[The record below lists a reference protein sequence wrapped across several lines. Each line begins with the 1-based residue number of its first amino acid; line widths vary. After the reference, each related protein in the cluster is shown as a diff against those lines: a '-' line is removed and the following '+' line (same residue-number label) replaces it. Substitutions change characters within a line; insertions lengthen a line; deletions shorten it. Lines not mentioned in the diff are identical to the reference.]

1 MKSRREITD
10 EFVRITTFKH
20 ILETYEE
27 IAATRMQ
34 NTRSSVI
41 TSRNF
46 IDELNYIFQQVKSSY
61 RNELLRKMNTKRI
74 KDPKQ
79 LTFIERN
86 GKTLY
91 ILLSSNTGL
100 YGDIVKKTSELFIN
114 LIKKEKADAVVIGRV
129 GLELFKNAGL
139 LITYNYFDFPDSK
152 IDNEALKK
160 IVEYILP
167 YERIFIVYGRFENV
181 ISQQPVITSISGD
194 PLSQEQTGPKVKYFF
209 EPSLDKIMKFFEAE
223 IFSSL
228 FEQAIFESELAKFAA
243 RMTSLEM
250 RVENIKEILKVVGLE
265 KEKVRHRIM
274 NKKQLETF
282 SSLSLWGGG

>member
-114 LIKKEKADAVVIGRV
+114 LI
-129 GLELFKNAGL
+129 LFL
-139 LITYNYFDFPDSK
+139 NYPF
-152 IDNEALKK
+152 
-160 IVEYILP
+160 
-167 YERIFIVYGRFENV
+167 
-181 ISQQPVITSISGD
+181 
-194 PLSQEQTGPKVKYFF
+194 
-209 EPSLDKIMKFFEAE
+209 
-223 IFSSL
+223 
-228 FEQAIFESELAKFAA
+228 
-243 RMTSLEM
+243 
-250 RVENIKEILKVVGLE
+250 
-265 KEKVRHRIM
+265 
-274 NKKQLETF
+274 
-282 SSLSLWGGG
+282 